1 MVERY
6 LRRSVPKKRNEREEL
21 TMRTITKTALALG
34 FLGAIAIGG
43 VAPAQAFSI
52 DAPGVHVHV
61 GPHHRYGSGP
71 RYYDQAPG
79 YGPGYY
85 GYRDCPRGYTVQ
97 DGVCKPY
104 RGY

>member
-1 MVERY
+1 
-6 LRRSVPKKRNEREEL
+6 
-21 TMRTITKTALALG
+21 MRTMTKTALALG
-34 FLGAIAIGG
+34 FLSAIAIGG

-61 GPHHRYGSGP
+61 GPHHRYGGP
-71 RYYDQAPG
+71 RYYNYAPG

-85 GYRDCPRGYTVQ
+85 GYRDCPGGYTVQ